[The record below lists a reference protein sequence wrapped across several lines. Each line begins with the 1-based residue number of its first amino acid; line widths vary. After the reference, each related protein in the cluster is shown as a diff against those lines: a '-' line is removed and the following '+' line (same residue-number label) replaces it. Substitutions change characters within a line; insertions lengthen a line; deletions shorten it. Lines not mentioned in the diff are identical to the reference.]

1 MRKTDRCQTTELRHV
16 RLLNLAKVETEAQ
29 WEWIGVRIR
38 MEAKDVEAASGE
50 HSFGEFHC
58 EKEPRRR
65 RKLNGSGDLVCFF
78 SCF

>member
-1 MRKTDRCQTTELRHV
+1 M
-16 RLLNLAKVETEAQ
+16 
-29 WEWIGVRIR
+29 
-38 MEAKDVEAASGE
+38 EAASGE

-78 SCF
+78 FLFLTGGLLIRMLQ